1 MALSKIQSESMN
13 LADTYAFTGT
23 VTGAGSNILEQ
34 LFIIANGESVTV
46 PSGTY
51 TIGDVTAELLLT
63 DSWVDIPSSSISYT
77 PPSGATYVTYN
88 FNYTVFGM
96 NSHMITHHR
105 FYIDSDEVTQTRRT
119 IQGSGGGYDMANV
132 NWKWGIAIG
141 GTADT
146 ASGRQ
151 STWTTAKTLKLQA
164 RNYSSSYRGSLFA
177 MDYWDGGSL
186 TSHTRP
192 TMQITAYK

>member
-1 MALSKIQSESMN
+1 MALSRIKSESVD
-13 LADTYAFTGT
+13 LADDFAFTGT

-34 LFIIANGESVTV
+34 LFINANGESVTV

-63 DSWVDIPSSSISYT
+63 NSWVDIPSSDISYT
-77 PPSGATYVTYN
+77 PPSGATYVTYE
-88 FNYTVFGM
+88 FNYIVFGM
-96 NSHMITHHR
+96 NSHMITHHK
-105 FYIDSDEVTQTRRT
+105 FYIDSDEVTQARRT
-119 IQGSGGGYDMANV
+119 IQGSGGGYDIANV

-164 RNYSSSYRGSLFA
+164 RNYSASYRGSLFA